1 MKYRI
6 VNLQACDL
14 YQVIGDKMVSS
25 GLSLK
30 HKNKEGE
37 VKNSR
42 WLYTAMFN
50 ESMLCDKFESVI
62 ERGDPIKK
70 SDAIFPKPTKNTTT
84 LYTNQIV
91 QLKFEYAVKNETVED
106 KRLRKKNKDIK
117 APKTYATT
125 EAIRK
130 YVYENGFDIDGVHY
144 VRWMRS
150 GGSARVGKVLFI
162 NEKLL
167 HRMDLTSNAKVNLT
181 SAVDLASYEAYRSL
195 MLSTKIDSIEIKPE
209 NILLISDWESV
220 FKEKCNVTYVYNK
233 KLVTKMKEVEVH
245 NSIWDG
251 QSLIDKSIM
260 FAKRIKDKKE
270 EIIDYSAKGMV
281 LLRNVMFKS
290 CCFNANIQDWFAAN
304 GITDVSQLNGQ
315 TVAKDIKDIKLITT
329 PSSIKYKKFGRSTWF
344 TDWLKLA
351 DNMYG
356 IVKYEKAPKHKKQT
370 MVSTHYQLINTLNLF
385 SSDIEEL
392 IQPSINNINQVIL
405 DPNEMLDYCSDYVND
420 SDSIQTKKE
429 LVHKLLSTNMD
440 IANTS
445 FYANLVKKIKEEM
458 RGDIKQGR
466 ILVDGNYSTLCGNPI
481 EMLQHAIGTFKGDSV
496 IGAGN
501 VVSKRFGKEELLV
514 CRSPHITMGNIYI
527 TNNTVNELINTY
539 MNFTTEIIGINSINE
554 NTLQRLQ
561 GCDFDSDTA
570 LITNND
576 ILITAAKKYYKKFKV
591 PYNAVE
597 AESNPKAYTMDN
609 LAELDHKTSKNLI
622 GEIVNL
628 SQLLNSIYWHR
639 MNEKAPYQEL
649 ANIYMDICTL
659 SVMSGIEIDKAKKVF
674 TIDSEKELDK
684 IRSKYAGMY
693 FPEFFRYID
702 KLKSSKKKIKSKR
715 LENGYYKKYN
725 CSMDRLY
732 GKIINKN
739 LAVCKADGDIIKIIM
754 KYSDKRRI
762 DKEQAGMIIEACINR
777 LNANEAISKEDGES
791 KIQMKQ
797 IKDMD
802 LFEAFEHICQK
813 KISINTIRYCVA
825 EFKKM
830 EKGNSLTEYMLLG
843 LLNCKENKAI
853 LALSKRK

>member
-14 YQVIGDKMVSS
+14 YQVVGGKMVSS

-30 HKNKEGE
+30 HINKEGE

-50 ESMLCDKFESVI
+50 ESMLCDKFEKLI
-62 ERGDPIKK
+62 ERGDIVKK
-70 SDAIFPKPTKNTTT
+70 SDAIFPKPKKNTTT
-84 LYTNQIV
+84 LYTNQII
-91 QLKFEYAVKNETVED
+91 QLKFEYSVKIETVEE
-106 KRLRKKNKDIK
+106 KRLRKQNKDIK
-117 APKTYATT
+117 APDTFMTR
-125 EAIRK
+125 EELRE
-130 YVYENGFDIDGVHY
+130 YVYQNGFDIDGIHY

-162 NEKLL
+162 NEVLL
-167 HRMDLTSNAKVNLT
+167 HRMDLASNAKVNL
-181 SAVDLASYEAYRSL
+181 SKEVDLASYEAYRSL
-195 MLSTKIDSIEIKPE
+195 MLSTKIDAIEIKPE

-220 FKEKCNVTYVYNK
+220 FKEKCNVTKVK
-233 KLVTKMKEVEVH
+233 RDKLVTKMEEIEVR

-251 QSLIDKSIM
+251 QSLIDPSIM
-260 FAKRIKDKKE
+260 GK
-270 EIIDYSAKGMV
+270 YSDKGMV

-290 CCFNANIQDWFAAN
+290 CCFNANIQDWFRDN
-304 GITDVSQLNGQ
+304 GITDISQLNGQ
-315 TVAKDIKDIKLITT
+315 TVATDIKDIKLITT
-329 PSSIKYKKFGRSTWF
+329 PSSIKYKKFGKGTWF
-344 TDWLKLA
+344 EDWLKLA

-356 IVKYEKAPKHKKQT
+356 IVKYEKPPKHKKQT

-392 IQPSINNINQVIL
+392 IKPSINNINQVIL
-405 DPNEMLDYCSDYVND
+405 EPNEMLDYCSDYVND

-429 LVHKLLSTNMD
+429 LVYKLLKTNLD

-445 FYANLVKKIKEEM
+445 FYANLTKKIKEEM

-481 EMLQHAIGTFKGDSV
+481 EMLQHAIGVFDGGSI

-501 VVSKRFGKEELLV
+501 VVSKRFGEEELLV

-539 MNFTTEIIGINSINE
+539 MNFTEEIIGINSIKE

-570 LITNND
+570 LITNNN

-597 AESNPKAYTMDN
+597 AESNPKSYTMEN
-609 LAELDHKTSKNLI
+609 LAELDHKTSVNLI

-639 MNEKAPYQEL
+639 MSEKAPYQEL

-674 TIDSEKELDK
+674 TIDSKAELDK
-684 IRSKYAGMY
+684 IRNKYTGMY
-693 FPEFFRYID
+693 FPQFFKHID
-702 KLKSSKKKIKSKR
+702 KLKSTKRKIKRK
-715 LENGYYKKYN
+715 GYTSYN

-732 GKIINKN
+732 GQIVNKN
-739 LAVCKADGDIIKIIM
+739 LAVCKADGDIIKVIM
-754 KYSDKRRI
+754 KYNDKRRV
-762 DKEQAGMIIEACINR
+762 DLEQAGMIIEACINR
-777 LNANEAISKEDGES
+777 LNANEMISKENGES
-791 KIQMKQ
+791 KIQMKH
-797 IKDMD
+797 IKDLD
-802 LFEAFEHICQK
+802 LYEAFEHICQK
-813 KISINTIRYCVA
+813 KISINTIRFCVS
-825 EFKKM
+825 EFRKV

-853 LALSKRK
+853 LALSKRN

>member
-14 YQVIGDKMVSS
+14 YQVINGEMVSS

-30 HKNKEGE
+30 HINKEGE
-37 VKNSR
+37 MKNSR

-50 ESMLCDKFESVI
+50 ESMLCDKFEKII
-62 ERGDPIKK
+62 ERGDVVKK
-70 SDAIFPKPTKNTTT
+70 SDAIFPKPKKNTTT
-84 LYTNQIV
+84 LYTNQII
-91 QLKFEYAVKNETVED
+91 QLKFEYAVKNETVEE
-106 KRLRKKNKDIK
+106 KRERKQNKDIK
-117 APKTYATT
+117 APETFMD
-125 EAIRK
+125 RK
-130 YVYENGFDIDGVHY
+130 ELRAYVYENGFDIDGVHY

-162 NEKLL
+162 NEVLL
-167 HRMDLTSNAKVNLT
+167 HRMDLASNAKVNLT
-181 SAVDLASYEAYRSL
+181 NRVDLASYEAYRSL
-195 MLSTKIDSIEIKPE
+195 MLSTKIDTIEIKPE

-220 FKEKCNVTYVYNK
+220 FKEKCNVTRVK
-233 KLVTKMKEVEVH
+233 RDKLVTKMEEVEVH

-251 QSLIDKSIM
+251 QSLIDPSLM
-260 FAKRIKDKKE
+260 SH
-270 EIIDYSAKGMV
+270 YSNKGMV

-290 CCFNANIQDWFAAN
+290 CCFNANIQDWFRDN

-315 TVAKDIKDIKLITT
+315 TVATDIKDIKIITT
-329 PSSIKYKKFGRSTWF
+329 PSSIKYKKFGKDTWF
-344 TDWLKLA
+344 EDWIKLT

-356 IVKYEKAPKHKKQT
+356 IVKYEKPPKHKKQT
-370 MVSTHYQLINTLNLF
+370 MVSTHYQLINTLNLY
-385 SSDIEEL
+385 SSEIEEL
-392 IQPSINNINQVIL
+392 IKPSIENINQVIL

-420 SDSIQTKKE
+420 NDSIQTKKE
-429 LVHKLLSTNMD
+429 LVYKLLMTNID

-445 FYANLVKKIKEEM
+445 FYANLAKKIKEEM

-481 EMLQHAIGTFKGDSV
+481 EMLQHAIGTFDGGSI

-501 VVSKRFGKEELLV
+501 VVSKRFGEEELLV

-527 TNNTVNELINTY
+527 TNNTVNELIDTY
-539 MNFTTEIIGINSINE
+539 MNFTEEIIGINSINE

-570 LITNND
+570 LITNNN

-597 AESNPKAYTMDN
+597 AESNPKEYTMGN
-609 LAELDHKTSKNLI
+609 LAELDHKTSVNLI

-639 MNEKAPYQEL
+639 MNEKAPYKEL
-649 ANIYMDICTL
+649 ADIYMDICTL

-674 TIDSEKELDK
+674 TIDSEEELDK
-684 IRSKYAGMY
+684 IRSKYTGMY
-693 FPEFFRYID
+693 FPEFFKHID
-702 KLKSSKKKIKSKR
+702 KLKSTKRKIKRK
-715 LENGYYKKYN
+715 GYTSYN

-732 GKIINKN
+732 GQITHKN
-739 LAVCKADGDIIKIIM
+739 LAVCKADGDIIKVIM
-754 KYSDKRRI
+754 RYNDKRRVDI
-762 DKEQAGMIIEACINR
+762 EQAEMIINSCICR
-777 LNANEAISKEDGES
+777 LNANEMISKETGES
-791 KIQMKQ
+791 KIQMKN
-797 IKDMD
+797 IKDLD

-813 KISINTIRYCVA
+813 KISINTIRFCVA
-825 EFKKM
+825 EFRKM
-830 EKGNSLTEYMLLG
+830 KKGNSLTEYMLLG

-853 LALSKRK
+853 LALSKRS